1 MRKIYVIPFLFVLI
15 LSIHSTAFEDDKDI
29 NNYKFLYKLKA
40 SFDDLVLNYCTTYD
54 SYTINR
60 LYSEKKINSI
70 NFKNRIKPNKILVK
84 IKNKPLNPKII
95 NKIQNKHELAL
106 SFKKEQN
113 LFDTKNLTGKKKEF
127 VEVLLPIISYEN
139 QKIIFD
145 RENLKKIRQTLS
157 YKKTLSKKNLIFLK
171 KIAKN
176 YKVKT
181 NNKHKLD
188 LVDELLDLVDV
199 IPNSI
204 VLAQAANESGWGT
217 SRFAKDYNAFFGEY
231 TYDFSKGVLPLDRE
245 EGKTHFVKAFSSS
258 DKSVESY
265 FRNINTHHAY
275 KDFRLIRKLMREK
288 NNFTD
293 LNLLINTLDTYAEDE
308 KYIETISSI
317 IQSNKLFNFDILI
330 FTLLKS

>member
-1 MRKIYVIPFLFVLI
+1 MRKVYVIPFLFVLI

-29 NNYKFLYKLKA
+29 YNYKFLYKLKA

-70 NFKNRIKPNKILVK
+70 NFKNRIKPNNILVK

-145 RENLKKIRQTLS
+145 RENLKKLRQTLS
-157 YKKTLSKKNLIFLK
+157 NKKTLSKKNLIFLK

-217 SRFAKDYNAFFGEY
+217 SRFAKEYNALFGEY
-231 TYDFSKGVLPLDRE
+231 TYDFSNGVVPLRRE
-245 EGKTHFVKAFSSS
+245 DGAKHLVKSFTSV
-258 DKSVESY
+258 DKSVQSY
-265 FRNINTHHAY
+265 FKNLNTHYAY
-275 KDFRLIRKLMREK
+275 KEFRYVRKIMRDK
-288 NNFTD
+288 NNFNDID
-293 LNLLINTLDTYAEDE
+293 LLVDRLSTYALDE
-308 KYIETISSI
+308 KYIETIKAIIKSNNLQKFDFLNYTFISS
-317 IQSNKLFNFDILI
+317 
-330 FTLLKS
+330 